1 MIFQI
6 TLLIKTF
13 ATKITYYGL
22 VKNLHYNIH
31 IEKVSFLHEQFWYAL
46 IGLIFKKNQHYK

>member
-46 IGLIFKKNQHYK
+46 IGLILKKNQHYK